1 MKVLLD
7 HLNCSKASIK
17 MTPEW
22 AVEDA
27 KNADLG
33 RAPVNLDFSA
43 PKALKILDIQLE
55 FTFGE
60 DSKEVSI
67 SLPNPRK

>member
-1 MKVLLD
+1 
-7 HLNCSKASIK
+7 

-22 AVEDA
+22 AVADA
-27 KNADLG
+27 KSTDLG

-43 PKALKILDIQLE
+43 PKALQILDILLE

-60 DSKEVSI
+60 DSKKVSI